1 MKFKDFWK
9 HPTWYL
15 WFLPGLAAF
24 AAQRLLAGHP
34 QLTETVISRGLF
46 RWLSIPI
53 ATVTSLVPFSLT
65 EALLVI
71 GIPLLLVLLIIW
83 LINLARKPDKLS
95 RTGRLLCRLAWTASF
110 LYLAFMLLHG
120 LNYARQPVAVSFDLP
135 VRERSATELEEAAAW
150 LVEQTNVLRADR
162 LEDEKGVF
170 KLGDGVGETLRTAV
184 DAYEAASVQYPLM
197 SGAHSRPKGVLLSH
211 PWSYTGIAGMYFP
224 FLVESNVNIDM
235 PEHVI
240 PATTLHEIAHTRG
253 FAREDE
259 AGFIAFLAG
268 IADSR
273 PDIAYSVTVDAAL
286 RAMNALYGVD
296 KEAWERVARNL
307 SEAAWRDIAANG
319 EYWKQFEGPVRET
332 SNQINNAY
340 LEANLQ
346 EDGVRSYG
354 RMLDLVL
361 AWHEV
366 MAADGTLDSSIAALN
381 SAAG

>member
-1 MKFKDFWK
+1 MKFRKFWS

-15 WFLPGLAAF
+15 WLIPGLAAF
-24 AAQRLLAGHP
+24 IAQRLLAGHP
-34 QLTETVISRGLF
+34 EFVETYLARGLF

-53 ATVTSLVPFSLT
+53 STVTSLVPFSLT

-71 GIPLLLVLLIIW
+71 GSPILLVCFVIW
-83 LINLARKPDKLS
+83 LI
-95 RTGRLLCRLAWTASF
+95 RLMRNPGKMKKAGTLLRRLAWTISC
-110 LYLAFMLLHG
+110 LYLVFMLLHG
-120 LNYARQPVAVSFDLP
+120 FNYARQPVAASFGLP
-135 VRERSATELEEAAAW
+135 VRERSAVELEKATIW
-150 LVEQTNVLRADR
+150 LVEQTNQLRADR
-162 LEDEKGVF
+162 REDENGVF
-170 KLGDGVGETLRTAV
+170 KLGTSITETLRTAV
-184 DAYEAASVQYPLM
+184 QAYQAASDEYPQLA
-197 SGAHSRPKGVLLSH
+197 GPQSRPKGVLLSH
-211 PWSYTGIAGMYFP
+211 QWSYTGIAGMYFP

-273 PDIAYSVTVDAAL
+273 PDIAYSVTADAAL
-286 RAMNALYGVD
+286 RALNALYGAD
-296 KEAWERVARNL
+296 QEAWERVARML
-307 SEAAWRDIAANG
+307 SAAAWRDIAANG
-319 EYWKQFEGPVRET
+319 AYWKQFAGPVQET
-332 SNQINNAY
+332 SNQINNAH

-366 MAADGTLDSSIAALN
+366 KVADGSLPGSIVALN
-381 SAAG
+381 STSR

>member
-1 MKFKDFWK
+1 MKFKNFWR

-15 WFLPGLAAF
+15 WFLPGLTAF

-34 QLTETVISRGLF
+34 QLTEAIISRGLF

-65 EALLVI
+65 EALLII
-71 GIPLLLVLLIIW
+71 GIPLLLVFLIIW
-83 LINLARKPDKLS
+83 TVSLIRKPDKLA
-95 RTGRLLCRLAWTASF
+95 RTGRLLRRLAWTASC

-120 LNYARQPVAVSFDLP
+120 LNYARQPVGVSFGLP
-135 VRERSATELEEAAAW
+135 VRERSADELAVAAEW
-150 LVEQTNVLRADR
+150 LVEQANALRADR
-162 LEDEKGVF
+162 LEDENGVF
-170 KLGDGVGETLRTAV
+170 KLSDGVSETLRTAS
-184 DAYEAASVQYPLM
+184 DAFEEASAQYPLL

-211 PWSYTGIAGMYFP
+211 AWSYTGIAGMYFP

-240 PATTLHEIAHTRG
+240 PAAMLHEIAHTRG

-259 AGFIAFLAG
+259 AGFIAYLAG
-268 IADSR
+268 IADRR

-286 RAMNALYGVD
+286 RALNALYGVD
-296 KEAWERVARNL
+296 KEAWERIARTL
-307 SEAAWRDIAANG
+307 SDAAWRDIAANG

-366 MAADGTLDSSIAALN
+366 MAADGTLGSSIAALN